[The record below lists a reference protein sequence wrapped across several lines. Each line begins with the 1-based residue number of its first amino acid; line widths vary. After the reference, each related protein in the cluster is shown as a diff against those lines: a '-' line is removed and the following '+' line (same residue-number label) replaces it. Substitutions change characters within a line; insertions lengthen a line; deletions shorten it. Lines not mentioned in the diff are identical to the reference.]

1 MKALVTMDCI
11 GTTVTVALSAADLG
25 MQMESWASTPTVLV
39 VLMLVDVRTEMT
51 GMTNVAGGDR

>member
-25 MQMESWASTPTVLV
+25 MQMESWASNANGSGG
-39 VLMLVDVRTEMT
+39 VDV
-51 GMTNVAGGDR
+51 G